1 MEEIVIVPPLGQ
13 EEILLENELNVPIP
27 FLDLNS
33 ILRLEP
39 VADDNDE
46 GSLTPTTKTRKV
58 PLSEV
63 KVNTIDI
70 ETYNETIQGKKTEI
84 KHFLNQVIEKLK
96 VRIAACETLI
106 NQEKDNPKLLQA
118 CSASISIL
126 KEELNSSEAKL
137 NDIMESVLI
146 HDVDEEGIFSFATIY
161 QLNISEADQVNDNL
175 PVVLRYGLHS
185 NSEFLRN
192 LVGNY
197 IQNGILHPC
206 EKAIFLKA
214 FEYLNST
221 EGTEQY
227 LQTVIEGRVK
237 YPRNVIL
244 VDIFDRST
252 NVINNGHNQTH
263 TIALWK
269 SNDNEII
276 LIDPSMKLYSDHLLP
291 DLNKL
296 VSSNNL
302 KIKVFAVDQMYG
314 VSIYP
319 ANNRVTGYS
328 NYEDA
333 NPKPRDCI
341 DIAVKIAFEL
351 NEQQR
356 ACNNFEQIRNNT
368 KEQISNVKKNALY
381 LNRFGEIVIRELQSS
396 EYQVRSEAKNLLKE
410 ISDKFLSI
418 GLQKQEELK
427 VKNYQDIA
435 ILKEIINL
443 QEQITELKKQ
453 VVQTKNK

>member
-1 MEEIVIVPPLGQ
+1 MEEVGILQPLGQ
-13 EEILLENELNVPIP
+13 EEILPENEPNFPIP

-70 ETYNETIQGKKTEI
+70 EKYNETIQGKKTEI
-84 KHFLNQVIEKLK
+84 KHFLNQAIEKLK
-96 VRIAACETLI
+96 VRIASCETLVDL
-106 NQEKDNPKLLQA
+106 EKDNPKLLQA
-118 CSASISIL
+118 CSASIPIL
-126 KEELNSSEAKL
+126 KEELNSNEAKL
-137 NDIMESVLI
+137 NDIMESILI
-146 HDVDEEGIFSFATIY
+146 HEVGDEGIFSFATIY
-161 QLNISEADQVNDNL
+161 QLNISEADQVSDNL

-185 NSEFLRN
+185 NSEFLQN

-214 FEYLNST
+214 FEYLNSA

-227 LQTVIEGRVK
+227 LQTAIEGRVE

-276 LIDPSMKLYSDHLLP
+276 LIDPSMKSYSDHLLP
-291 DLNKL
+291 ELNQL
-296 VSSNNL
+296 VSSDDL

-319 ANNRVTGYS
+319 ANNRITGYS

-341 DIAVKIAFEL
+341 DIAVKIAFEV

-381 LNRFGEIVIRELQSS
+381 LNRFGEVVIRELQSS
-396 EYQVRSEAKNLLKE
+396 DYQVRSEAKNLLKE
-410 ISDKFLSI
+410 ISNKFSAI

-427 VKNYQDIA
+427 AKNYQDIA
-435 ILKEIINL
+435 VLKEIITL
-443 QEQITELKKQ
+443 QDQITELKKQ